1 MVCRSGL
8 PETASRII
16 GGCLFAAKQ
25 THTGPGISRR
35 LVCAPSGI
43 SSDDTPTLENSG
55 SIIGNTAPGVSVAE
69 DIENLDAVYLNSS
82 PLIGILDRGVAQG
95 PIEGA

>member
-8 PETASRII
+8 PESASRII
-16 GGCLFAAKQ
+16 GGCFV
-25 THTGPGISRR
+25 RR
-35 LVCAPSGI
+35 QANPHRARHLPA
-43 SSDDTPTLENSG
+43 L
-55 SIIGNTAPGVSVAE
+55 AE

>member
-25 THTGPGISRR
+25 THTGPGISRHLGLR
-35 LVCAPSGI
+35 AEATTFALSQTSSRKENHHVILFVAAKSEPLGARGAPS
-43 SSDDTPTLENSG
+43 
-55 SIIGNTAPGVSVAE
+55 
-69 DIENLDAVYLNSS
+69 
-82 PLIGILDRGVAQG
+82 LIGILDRGVAQG